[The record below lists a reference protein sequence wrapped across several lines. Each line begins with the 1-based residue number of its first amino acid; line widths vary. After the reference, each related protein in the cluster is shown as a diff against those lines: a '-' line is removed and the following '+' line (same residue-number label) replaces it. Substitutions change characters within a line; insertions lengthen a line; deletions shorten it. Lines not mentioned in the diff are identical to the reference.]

1 MLVLPDIMLVIL
13 LTNIIIMIAC
23 RITSIIE
30 VLMSSDIELYEKK
43 YPANW
48 IVMQN
53 KISQAFKDMTIDEKR
68 IIMLASSIARVKD
81 ATEQTAIEIT
91 AKDFSE
97 ACTLNKKSVYQQ
109 LKDAS
114 YNLMKRSFSY
124 VDEKN
129 RKVAVQWVIRT
140 RYEDG
145 FISIY
150 FPSEVLYMLKVFD
163 KFNPYT
169 KYKKS
174 DVLSLKLNYSIDLY
188 HLAKKYEGMGGFSIS
203 LDDYRGQLQT
213 PDSYDKINNL
223 KSNAV
228 DKPIKEINEKTDIT
242 ITYENVK
249 RGRTVVGLK
258 FTVKAK
264 PTLTIKDAKQNTVSI
279 VTVADLK
286 DKQIEA
292 LVCTEAFK
300 ADYNHLISASS
311 PVNTDYKLWQPT
323 MSKRLKDEPELFN
336 KRPIQF
342 YLNQIGDY
350 KNKS

>member
-1 MLVLPDIMLVIL
+1 M
-13 LTNIIIMIAC
+13 N
-23 RITSIIE
+23 
-30 VLMSSDIELYEKK
+30 SDVELYEKK
-43 YPANW
+43 YPDHLV
-48 IVMQN
+48 VMQN

-68 IIMLASSIARVKD
+68 IIMLASTVARIKD

-91 AKDFSE
+91 AKNFSE
-97 ACTLNKKSVYQQ
+97 ACNLEKKSVYQQ
-109 LKDAS
+109 LKVAS
-114 YNLMKRSFSY
+114 HNLMKRSFSY
-124 VDEKN
+124 VDEKG
-129 RKVAVQWVIRT
+129 KTVAVQWVIRT
-140 RYEDG
+140 RYDEG
-145 FISIY
+145 FISIN
-150 FPSEVLYMLKVFD
+150 FPAEVLYMLKVFD

-169 KYKKS
+169 KYKKA
-174 DVLSLKLNYSIDLY
+174 DVLSLKLSYSIDLY
-188 HLAKKYEGMGGFSIS
+188 HLAKKYEGMGGFTIS
-203 LDDYRGQLQT
+203 LDDYKAQLKT
-213 PDSYDKINNL
+213 PDSYEKINNL

-228 DKPIKEINEKTDIT
+228 DKPIQEINEKTDIK

-249 RGRTVVGLK
+249 RGRTVIGLK

-264 PTLTIKDAKQNTVSI
+264 PQPKPILKINNGKKEI
-279 VTVADLK
+279 TVADLK

-311 PVNTDYKLWQPT
+311 PVNTDYKLWKPT

>member
-1 MLVLPDIMLVIL
+1 MLEKYDTMLVIL
-13 LTNIIIMIAC
+13 LTNIFIMVGC
-23 RITSIIE
+23 RMPNIVE
-30 VLMSSDIELYEKK
+30 VLMSSNIELYEKK

-48 IVMQN
+48 VVMQN

-91 AKDFSE
+91 AKEFSE

-124 VDEKN
+124 VDEKD

-140 RYEDG
+140 RYEEG

-203 LDDYRGQLQT
+203 LDDYKAQLQT
-213 PDSYDKINNL
+213 PNSYDKINNL

-228 DKPIKEINEKTDIT
+228 DKPIKEINEKTDI
-242 ITYENVK
+242 IVTYENLK
-249 RGRTVVGLK
+249 RGRSVVGLK

-264 PTLTIKDAKQNTVSI
+264 PTLTIKDAKQNTASI

-286 DKQIEA
+286 DTQINA
-292 LVCTEAFK
+292 LVCTQAFK
-300 ADYNHLISASS
+300 DDYNHMISASS
-311 PVNTDYKLWQPT
+311 PVNTEYKLWQPT
-323 MSKRLKDEPELFN
+323 MSKRLKANPELFS
-336 KRPIQF
+336 KRPIQY
-342 YLNQIGDY
+342 YLDRIGDY
-350 KNKS
+350 KNK

>member
-311 PVNTDYKLWQPT
+311 PVNTDYKLWKPT

-336 KRPIQF
+336 KRSLQF
-342 YLNQIGDY
+342 YLSQIGDY